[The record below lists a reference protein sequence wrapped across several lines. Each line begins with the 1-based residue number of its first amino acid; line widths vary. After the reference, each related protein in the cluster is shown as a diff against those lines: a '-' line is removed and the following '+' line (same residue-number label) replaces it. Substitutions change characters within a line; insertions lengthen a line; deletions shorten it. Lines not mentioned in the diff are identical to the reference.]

1 MKKTLIALAVLAAAG
16 TSFAQSS
23 VSMTG
28 GLRIGVLNDSTG
40 SYLDPIQSSG
50 NQVNFVVVEDLGGGM
65 KFNAKL
71 HLRFWSQDGKFNNS
85 GTGFQTTSMGLS
97 GGFGS
102 IEGGRIGLD
111 QMWGYNPWGSN
122 GAHVNPATTGGA
134 TENSQVRYTSPSFG
148 GLKVALS
155 STFKCKQKT
164 LESANV
170 CGSQDGSQLLISYA
184 AGPISATF
192 VDEELTSGVQY
203 SAFGASYD
211 LGVAKVM
218 MISGTT
224 KSAAGAKTED
234 GMSFSVAVPMGAA
247 TLKAGM
253 IDNKLSSADK
263 TSFGLDYALSKR
275 TTLEADFYKV
285 KGAAAGQTT
294 WIGVRHSF

>member
-71 HLRFWSQDGKFNNS
+71 HLRFFGQDGTFNN
-85 GTGFQTTSMGLS
+85 GGQGFQTTSMGLS

-102 IEGGRIGLD
+102 IEAGRIGLD

-155 STFKCKQKT
+155 STFKCKTKT
-164 LESANV
+164 TTDAK

-224 KSAAGAKTED
+224 KSAAGVKSED